1 MMECL
6 STEFHNDYSRH
17 KEVLYLSSFKK
28 KNQLK
33 TDRKKKVAE
42 LIINCETKT
51 RSSAST
57 RTVQPTDF
65 MSRFQKRGSCNIST
79 TKTHPK
85 SYKIPQMSV
94 KVGLVLSL
102 KTPWLLFNLN
112 VL

>member
-33 TDRKKKVAE
+33 TDRKKKVVE

-51 RSSAST
+51 RSSASST
-57 RTVQPTDF
+57 Y
-65 MSRFQKRGSCNIST
+65 RFYEPF
-79 TKTHPK
+79 PK
-85 SYKIPQMSV
+85 ARKLQH
-94 KVGLVLSL
+94 
-102 KTPWLLFNLN
+102 
-112 VL
+112 